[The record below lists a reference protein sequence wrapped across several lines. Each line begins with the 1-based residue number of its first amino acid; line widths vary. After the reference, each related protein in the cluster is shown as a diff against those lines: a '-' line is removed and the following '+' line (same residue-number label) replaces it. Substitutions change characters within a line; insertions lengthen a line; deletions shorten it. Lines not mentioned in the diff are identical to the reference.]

1 MTRQS
6 ALLAI
11 SVHICGC
18 AGDGSPPAENSAN
31 NAAATLVESNPLR
44 DAYFGDLHV
53 HTAWSFDSFAFNVRT
68 TPDDAYRFAKG
79 EAIDHVG
86 GGTVQ
91 LAHGP
96 LDFLAVTDHAE
107 YMGLQLGLADP
118 ESAIARHPEAG
129 TLLSEDRQDSRRAMR
144 MLAGWGDEEIS
155 LDEFSDP
162 DHLRSTWQE
171 VVAAAERHYEP
182 GRFTSLVGFEWT
194 SAVNLANLHR
204 NVVFRG
210 TDVPELPFSSQESR
224 RPEDLWAYME
234 SARSN
239 GSDVLAI
246 PHNANKSDGLMFQ
259 MVDSDGNPIDGAYA
273 TRRMA
278 NEPVVEAIQIKGQS
292 EAHPALSPNDEF
304 ADFEVREGMI
314 GAPRRLSQPA
324 GSYARQALK
333 DGLLMEERGGF
344 NPYRF
349 GMVGSTDGHNSTS
362 PTEEDNFSGKLGIIG
377 NTAEVRL
384 QGWAKGLATGYG
396 AAGIAGVWA
405 ESNTRESIFDAL
417 RRKETFATSG
427 PHIKVRF
434 FGGWDFGETDAAGR
448 EMVRTG
454 YDRGVPMGGD
464 LTPPNDGD
472 GPPTFMVSAIRDP
485 ENAPLQRLQ
494 IIKGWVE
501 GGDTKETV
509 YDVACSDG
517 GAIDPTTHR
526 CPDNGAVVDLD
537 DCTISEDVGSAQLT
551 ASWVDPDFDAVE
563 RAFYYVRVI
572 ENPTCRW
579 STWDALRLGIE
590 RPESVAATIQERAIT
605 SPIWYVAESR

>member
-1 MTRQS
+1 MKKQAMAIAA
-6 ALLAI
+6 ALLVCA
-11 SVHICGC
+11 CGGEQATSRNDAVSDDATAEI
-18 AGDGSPPAENSAN
+18 AG
-31 NAAATLVESNPLR
+31 NPMR
-44 DAYFGDLHV
+44 EAYFGDLHV
-53 HTAWSFDSFAFNVRT
+53 HTAWSFDSYAFNVRT

-79 EAIDHVG
+79 EAIEHVG

-91 LAHGP
+91 LVHGP

-107 YMGLQLGLADP
+107 YMGLQLGLEDP
-118 ESAIARHPEAG
+118 ESAIARHPKAS
-129 TLLSEDRQDSRRAMR
+129 LLRSEERQDSRQSMR
-144 MLAGWGDEEIS
+144 MLAGWGDEEVS
-155 LDEFSDP
+155 LEEFADP
-162 DHLRSTWQE
+162 EHLKSVWQE
-171 VVAAAERHYEP
+171 MIKAAERHYEP
-182 GRFTSLVGFEWT
+182 GRFTTLVGFEWT
-194 SAVNLANLHR
+194 SAINLANLHR

-210 TDVPELPFSSQESR
+210 TDVPDLPFSAMDSL

-234 SARSN
+234 AARSH

-259 MVDSDGNPIDGAYA
+259 LVDSDGQPIDAAYA
-273 TRRMA
+273 ARRMA

-292 EAHPALSPNDEF
+292 EVHPALSPNDEF

-314 GAPRRLSQPA
+314 GAPRRLSKPT
-324 GSYARQALK
+324 GSYVRQALK
-333 DGLLMEERGGF
+333 DGLLMEEGGGF
-344 NPYRF
+344 NPYKV

-405 ESNTRESIFDAL
+405 EKNTRESIFDAL

-427 PHIKVRF
+427 PHITVRF
-434 FGGWDFGETDAAGR
+434 FGGWEFDEAHTAGR
-448 EMVRTG
+448 DMVRTG

-464 LTPPNDGD
+464 LPPRDGGD
-472 GPPTFMVSAIRDP
+472 RSPTFMIWAMRDP
-485 ENAPLQRLQ
+485 ANAPLQRVQ

-501 GGDTKETV
+501 GGEAQEMV

-517 GAIDPTTHR
+517 GAIDPATHR
-526 CPDNGAVVDLD
+526 CPDNGAAVDLD
-537 DCTISEDVGSAQLT
+537 DCSISSDVGSAQLT
-551 ASWVDPDFDAVE
+551 AFWIDPDFDAAE
-563 RAFYYVRVI
+563 RAFYYVRVL

-579 STWDALRLGIE
+579 STFDALRLGIE
-590 RPESVAATIQERAIT
+590 RPATVAATIQERAIT
-605 SPIWYVAESR
+605 SPIWYVR

>member
-1 MTRQS
+1 MKRGS
-6 ALLAI
+6 ILL
-11 SVHICGC
+11 SLCVLFLGC
-18 AGDGSPPAENSAN
+18 AGDGSPPVDRSSSLATASA
-31 NAAATLVESNPLR
+31 VESNELR

-107 YMGLQLGLADP
+107 FMGLQLGLADP
-118 ESAIARHPEAG
+118 QSDIALHPEAG
-129 TLLSEDRQDSRRAMR
+129 TLLSEDRQESRRAMR
-144 MLAGWGDEEIS
+144 MLAGWGDDEVS
-155 LDEFSDP
+155 LDAFSDP
-162 DHLRSTWQE
+162 DHLRSTWRE
-171 VVAAAERHYEP
+171 VVDAAERHYAP
-182 GRFTSLVGFEWT
+182 GRFTTLVGFEWT

-224 RPEDLWAYME
+224 RPEDLWTYME

-259 MVDSDGNPIDGAYA
+259 SINSDGDPIDALYA
-273 TRRMA
+273 ERRMA
-278 NEPVVEAIQIKGQS
+278 NEPVIEAFQIKGQS
-292 EAHPALSPNDEF
+292 EVHPTLSPNDEF

-314 GAPRRLSQPA
+314 GAPRRLSKAA

-333 DGLLMEERGGF
+333 DGLLMEEEGGF

-362 PTEEDNFSGKLGIIG
+362 PAEEDNFSGKLGIIG

-405 ESNTRESIFDAL
+405 KSNTREAIFDAL

-434 FGGWDFGETDAAGR
+434 FGGWGFGEVDVGGTD
-448 EMVRTG
+448 MVRTG
-454 YDRGVPMGGD
+454 YERGVPMGGD
-464 LTPPNDGD
+464 LPQGRADAGAPV
-472 GPPTFMVSAIRDP
+472 FMIRALRDP

-501 GGDTKETV
+501 DGEAREIV
-509 YDVACSDG
+509 YDVACSEG
-517 GAIDPTTHR
+517 VAPDPATAR
-526 CPDNGAVVDLD
+526 CPDNGATVDLG
-537 DCTISEDVGSAQLT
+537 DCSISQDTGDAELSALW
-551 ASWVDPDFDAVE
+551 ADPDFNPVE

-590 RPESVAATIQERAIT
+590 PPDTVAATIQERAVT
-605 SPIWYVAESR
+605 SPIWYAPEDK

>member
-1 MTRQS
+1 MKRSFTLIGLVLLLWACGRVQPTNQAAPVIDVAS
-6 ALLAI
+6 AKIEA
-11 SVHICGC
+11 
-18 AGDGSPPAENSAN
+18 
-31 NAAATLVESNPLR
+31 NPLR
-44 DAYFGDLHV
+44 NAYFGDLHV
-53 HTAWSFDSFAFNVRT
+53 HTAWSFDAFAFNVRT

-91 LAHGP
+91 LVHGP

-118 ESAIARHPEAG
+118 ESAIARHPMAG
-129 TLLSEDRQDSRRAMR
+129 VLVSEERGDSRRSMR
-144 MLAGWGDEEIS
+144 MLAGWGDEALS

-162 DHLRSTWQE
+162 DHLRSAWQE

-182 GRFTSLVGFEWT
+182 GRFTTLVGFEWT

-210 TDVPELPFSSQESR
+210 TDVPELPYSSTESL

-234 SARSN
+234 AARSN

-246 PHNANKSDGLMFQ
+246 PHNANKSDGLMFKL
-259 MVDSDGNPIDGAYA
+259 VDSDGRPIDAAYA
-273 TRRMA
+273 ARRMA

-292 EAHPALSPNDEF
+292 EVHPALSPNDEF

-314 GAPRRLSQPA
+314 GAPRRLSKPA

-362 PTEEDNFSGKLGIIG
+362 PVEEDNFSGKLGIID

-405 ESNTRESIFDAL
+405 ESNTREAIFDAL

-427 PHIKVRF
+427 PHISVRF
-434 FGGWDFGETDAAGR
+434 FGGWKFEEVDAAGR
-448 EMVRTG
+448 DMVRTG
-454 YDRGVPMGGD
+454 YDHGVPMGGD
-464 LTPPNDGD
+464 LPPRDDGD
-472 GPPTFMVSAIRDP
+472 GPPTFTVWAIRDP
-485 ENAPLQRLQ
+485 ENAPLQRVQ

-501 GGDTKETV
+501 DGEAREMIH
-509 YDVACSDG
+509 DVACSDG
-517 GAIDPTTHR
+517 GVVDPTTHR
-526 CPDNGAVVDLD
+526 CPDNGAEVNLD
-537 DCTISEDVGSAQLT
+537 DCSISEDVGSAQLT
-551 ASWVDPDFDAVE
+551 AFWVDPDFDAAE

-590 RPESVAATIQERAIT
+590 PPNTVAATIQERAMT
-605 SPIWYVAESR
+605 SPIWYSP